1 MLTCGARQQALTI
14 RNKVFQAA
22 LSTAMLSMMT
32 TAAAALDQDR
42 RLPPRRFVGLRKISC
57 ARRTLWRVVNDSF
70 QKTYFSGGQPARTAS
85 IRISP
90 FSVIAGPEPDDGHA
104 GAVQV

>member
-42 RLPPRRFVGLRKISC
+42 RYHQEVRLFAQSAAHG
-57 ARRTLWRVVNDSF
+57 AR
-70 QKTYFSGGQPARTAS
+70 Y
-85 IRISP
+85 
-90 FSVIAGPEPDDGHA
+90 
-104 GAVQV
+104 GA